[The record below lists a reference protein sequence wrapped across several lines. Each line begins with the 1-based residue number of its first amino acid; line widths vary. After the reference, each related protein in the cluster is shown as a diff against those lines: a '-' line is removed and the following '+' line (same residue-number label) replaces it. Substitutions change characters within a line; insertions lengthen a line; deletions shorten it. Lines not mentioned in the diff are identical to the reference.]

1 MGTVDVKHLK
11 WCSMWN
17 QLKISLNIK
26 SFNFVS
32 LVDKIWLCFFI
43 NFILI
48 FFFNV
53 RDKVCQETLR
63 IWFFKRFTF
72 FQISKSEVSTWESV
86 AKLE

>member
-1 MGTVDVKHLK
+1 
-11 WCSMWN
+11 MWN

-48 FFFNV
+48 FFFFNV